1 MPLVED
7 KCVLFFLLH
16 SLVVFVADVLDELI
30 EDRLLVTLES
40 EVFLDFS
47 VD

>member
-16 SLVVFVADVLDELI
+16 SLVIFAVDMVDELFKDI
-30 EDRLLVTLES
+30 LLVTLES